1 MARSR
6 NIKPGFFTNDVLGE
20 LPALTRL
27 LFAGLWT
34 LCDRE
39 GRLEDR
45 PKKIRAETLPYDVC
59 DADEMLQSLEK
70 AGFLHRYEADGQ
82 RVIQV
87 LAWHKHQN
95 PHVKEAAST
104 LPPPGGVTGSPVQ
117 APDKNSASSG
127 QESDYTSPLPALA
140 GLIPDPL
147 LLIPDSL
154 NKKEPNGS
162 VARTSLPTCQTQSVV
177 DLFHEVLPE
186 LPAVRLLNYSRKKA
200 IAGFWKFVLTSKR
213 SDGTA
218 RATDAASAL
227 LWIRDYFERTREND
241 FLMGRGSKA
250 SGHEYWTC
258 DIDFLLSDK
267 GKKHVIEKTKEAA

>member
-27 LFAGLWT
+27 LFAGIWT

-45 PKKIRAETLPYDVC
+45 PKKIRAEVLPYDVC
-59 DADEMLQSLEK
+59 DAEEMLQSLEN
-70 AGFLHRYEADGQ
+70 AGFIHRYEVDEQ

-104 LPPPGGVTGSPVQ
+104 LPPLGSATALPAQ
-117 APDKNSASSG
+117 ALDKNSASTG
-127 QESDYTSPLPALA
+127 QAPDYTPPLPALA
-140 GLIPDPL
+140 GLIPDSL
-147 LLIPDSL
+147 LLIPDCL

-162 VARTSLPTCQTQSVV
+162 VARTSLPTCQMQSVV

-186 LPAVRLLNYSRKKA
+186 LPAVRLLNDFRKKA
-200 IAGFWKFVLTSKR
+200 ISRFWKFALTSKR
-213 SDGTA
+213 LDGTA
-218 RATDAASAL
+218 RATDAESAL
-227 LWIRDYFERTREND
+227 VWIRDYFERTREND
-241 FLMGRGSKA
+241 FLMGRGPKA
-250 SGHEYWTC
+250 SGHENWTC

-267 GKKHVIEKTKEAA
+267 GKKHVIEKTGGAA

>member
-27 LFAGLWT
+27 MFAGIWT

-104 LPPPGGVTGSPVQ
+104 LPPPGGVTALPEE
-117 APDKNSASSG
+117 APDKNSSSTG
-127 QESDYTSPLPALA
+127 QAPDDTLPLPALA
-140 GLIPDPL
+140 GLIPDSL

-154 NKKEPNGS
+154 IKSTRKLRAVSLEISLTEYLERCKAESKKPIPADHAIHAYCLDATITDDMLQIAWLVFKDRHLTNPTAKKYTDWPAAFANSIKDRWYRLWSVDAQGQIAWTANGLQEKLVIENRMNEAKEPDH
-162 VARTSLPTCQTQSVV
+162 A
-177 DLFHEVLPE
+177 
-186 LPAVRLLNYSRKKA
+186 PA
-200 IAGFWKFVLTSKR
+200 
-213 SDGTA
+213 
-218 RATDAASAL
+218 
-227 LWIRDYFERTREND
+227 
-241 FLMGRGSKA
+241 
-250 SGHEYWTC
+250 
-258 DIDFLLSDK
+258 
-267 GKKHVIEKTKEAA
+267 